1 MSSTTW
7 ADWTVIAVIAIAL
20 VLAFRYHPW
29 LALLLGRGSRHRSS

>member
-7 ADWTVIAVIAIAL
+7 ADWIVIGVIAIAL
-20 VLAFRYHPW
+20 VFVFRNHPW